1 MPMELFGSVVG
12 SYFRAVLDLF
22 DLLDP
27 QEVKV
32 ADHLL
37 MATWTVNASTDLR
50 SYGEMRKT

>member
-1 MPMELFGSVVG
+1 MELFGSVVG